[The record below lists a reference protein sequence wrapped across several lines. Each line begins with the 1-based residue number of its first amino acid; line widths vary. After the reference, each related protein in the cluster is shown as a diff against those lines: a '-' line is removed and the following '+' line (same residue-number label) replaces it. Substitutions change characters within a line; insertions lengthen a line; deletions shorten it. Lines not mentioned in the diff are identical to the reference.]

1 MCRVSFQ
8 LFSDFYFYP
17 PCPILQFPTLTSPTQ
32 VNRVAAMAAR
42 ALRSKLSERIFT
54 HMEDARIMPHRLVK
68 GLPPLAPQVTKIA
81 PLGRDSAIS
90 SANPIKNM
98 MFQSFTSK
106 AKSGP
111 SLIHG
116 RRNFSS
122 PPGTKNIPK
131 EGLIGTNV
139 TTAILLA
146 YCYRPFLALLHS
158 FFFNNMNQVP
168 R

>member
-1 MCRVSFQ
+1 
-8 LFSDFYFYP
+8 
-17 PCPILQFPTLTSPTQ
+17 
-32 VNRVAAMAAR
+32 
-42 ALRSKLSERIFT
+42 
-54 HMEDARIMPHRLVK
+54 MEDARIMPHRLVK

-106 AKSGP
+106 VPESFTFGLLPKAKSVLHNEAGYSLCSSFKILLIAKSGP

-131 EGLIGTNV
+131 
-139 TTAILLA
+139 A
-146 YCYRPFLALLHS
+146 
-158 FFFNNMNQVP
+158 VP
-168 R
+168 

>member
-54 HMEDARIMPHRLVK
+54 HVMEDARIMPHRLVK

-106 AKSGP
+106 VPESFTFGLLPKAKSVLHNEAGY
-111 SLIHG
+111 SLC
-116 RRNFSS
+116 SS
-122 PPGTKNIPK
+122 FK
-131 EGLIGTNV
+131 
-139 TTAILLA
+139 ILLIV
-146 YCYRPFLALLHS
+146 CSPLCKQSSLVLLHLD
-158 FFFNNMNQVP
+158 FFMLPANIAM
-168 R
+168 